1 MLTLQNLDLDTH
13 VRLKKNEIL
22 EKELQFY
29 NAALNTISTSSA
41 VLAGFAF
48 SGLAMSLENE
58 ESDERLLFRTFFTI
72 SSTLCVAL
80 NLITLCAAT
89 FASLYSVR
97 LALRGADDSVEKS
110 VKAVRGEYKFV
121 LFLFCCGIFA
131 FFMSI
136 SLMGFYKF
144 HSTEAIFMLVCG
156 IGGICVVGFLMK
168 RAANKFY
175 LSKSQRY
182 LSNKEMKKSLGNRQT
197 LNDHQHS
204 LNVPPE
210 EGIPYTR
217 MAASKSAANNSN
229 LTDSDRSNPGPRKS
243 SLLGTLTSSFRSNKN
258 ATDSPSANKDNVA
271 SNV

>member
-1 MLTLQNLDLDTH
+1 M
-13 VRLKKNEIL
+13 
-22 EKELQFY
+22 
-29 NAALNTISTSSA
+29 
-41 VLAGFAF
+41 
-48 SGLAMSLENE
+48 
-58 ESDERLLFRTFFTI
+58 
-72 SSTLCVAL
+72 
-80 NLITLCAAT
+80 
-89 FASLYSVR
+89 
-97 LALRGADDSVEKS
+97 
-110 VKAVRGEYKFV
+110 
-121 LFLFCCGIFA
+121 
-131 FFMSI
+131 
-136 SLMGFYKF
+136 
-144 HSTEAIFMLVCG
+144 
-156 IGGICVVGFLMK
+156 VGFLMK